1 MSPFRR
7 LTGNEVVEG
16 GSQKFPPEM
25 FGHEKM
31 VAQLR
36 LRIKQSAEM
45 VLSDITGL
53 HMNRDRERHGYCIRW
68 LLGFTPR

>member
-36 LRIKQSAEM
+36 LRIKQSAETM
-45 VLSDITGL
+45 RAVLNGL
-53 HMNRDRERHGYCIRW
+53 AHEPG
-68 LLGFTPR
+68 P